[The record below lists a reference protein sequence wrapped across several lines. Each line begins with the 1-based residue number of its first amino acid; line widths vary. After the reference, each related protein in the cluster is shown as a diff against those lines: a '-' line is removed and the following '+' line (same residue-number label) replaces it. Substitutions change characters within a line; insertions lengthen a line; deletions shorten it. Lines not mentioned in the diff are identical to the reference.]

1 MFSRIQTRNY
11 RCLRSIDQNLN
22 QFHALVGPNAS
33 GKTTFL
39 DVITLLGDLVR
50 NRDDVI
56 ETTRTRSENFE
67 DLLWMGQERS
77 FQLAM
82 ESPIPSQVRDLVH
95 ENFRQFTTVRYEV
108 EISQSSNADEV
119 GLNAETLWMKRQ
131 ENGHSARQCELFP
144 QPSQNAPDILSKSSS
159 AQKVLIK
166 KSPKGND
173 NYYPE
178 GRKSYR
184 PSFRLGPTKS
194 ALSNLPADKIS
205 FPVCT
210 WFRELLEQD
219 IQTVVLNSQIIRRP
233 SPPGLGRRF
242 RTDGSNLPWVIE
254 ELRKDQNR
262 FEKWIE
268 HVRTTLKDIKTIT
281 TIEREEDKHRYLSI
295 EYDNGSKIPSW
306 LVSDGTLRLLALT
319 ILAYIKELQGVFLIE
334 EPENGIHPQGIE
346 TIMQS
351 LLSIYDGQVL
361 IATHSPVALNI
372 IESRAVLCF
381 AKNEKGVTD
390 IVAGDQHPGLRDW
403 KSGRPDLG
411 TLFAAGI
418 LS

>member
-1 MFSRIQTRNY
+1 MFSRIQTNNY
-11 RCLRSIDQNLN
+11 RCLRSIDRKLS

-39 DVITLLGDLVR
+39 DVISLLGDLVR
-50 NRDDVI
+50 NRGDVMEI
-56 ETTRTRSENFE
+56 TRTRSPNFAN
-67 DLLWMGQERS
+67 LLWMSDGNAFRI
-77 FQLAM
+77 AV
-82 ESPIPSQVRDLVH
+82 ESPIPATVIELMD
-95 ENFRQFTTVRYEV
+95 EKFRQFTVVRYEI
-108 EISQSSNADEV
+108 EIGLSSDADEI
-119 GLNAETLWMKRQ
+119 GFNSETLWMKQQETECDIRQ
-131 ENGHSARQCELFP
+131 RELFP
-144 QPSQNAPDILSKSSS
+144 ASSQDTPKILSKPS
-159 AQKVLIK
+159 ATQRALIK

-194 ALSNLPADKIS
+194 ALSNLPADKNS

-210 WFRELLEQD
+210 WFRELLD
-219 IQTVVLNSQIIRRP
+219 RNVQTIILNSQIIRQP

-254 ELRKDQNR
+254 ELRKD
-262 FEKWIE
+262 EKNFQTWLE
-268 HVRTTLKDIKTIT
+268 HVRTALKDIRDIT
-281 TIEREEDKHRYLSI
+281 TIEREEDKHRYLVI
-295 EYDNGSKIPSW
+295 QYDNGAEVPAW

-319 ILAYIKELQGVFLIE
+319 ALAYTKDIQGVFLIE

-351 LLSIYDGQVL
+351 LRSIYDGQVL

-372 IESRAVLCF
+372 VESSDVLCF
-381 AKNEKGVTD
+381 AKDETGTTD
-390 IVAGDQHPGLRDW
+390 IVTGDQHPSLRNW
-403 KSGRPDLG
+403 KSGQPDLG